1 MSEDKKEVFIDEYGE
16 VERKLLILY
25 LIDAMEIPLSYN
37 QISEF
42 ILDVG
47 YMDYITLITCLS
59 DMEESEYL
67 EKTIE
72 GTSSRYDVTDIGKE
86 ALEFFGKR
94 IPISAKNR
102 IKQYIVEN
110 KNYIK
115 RDYEIIANYFEEV
128 LDDGSYEYIVKC
140 GTYENDT
147 MLMELNIS
155 VVSKEQ
161 AKLICN
167 NWRKNVSSI
176 YTNIIKEITQK

>member
-1 MSEDKKEVFIDEYGE
+1 MSEDKKEVFVDEYGE
-16 VERKLLILY
+16 VEQKLLILY
-25 LIDAMEIPLSYN
+25 LIDSMEIPLSYN

-42 ILDVG
+42 ILEVG
-47 YMDYITLITCLS
+47 YMDYITLITCLGN
-59 DMEESEYL
+59 MEEADYL
-67 EKTIE
+67 NKTVE
-72 GTSSRYDVTDIGKE
+72 GTSNRYDITETGKE

-94 IPISAKNR
+94 IPVAVKNR
-102 IKQYIVEN
+102 IKQYIIEN
-110 KNYIK
+110 KNYIR
-115 RDYEIIANYFEEV
+115 RDYEIIANYFEEA
-128 LDDGSYEYIVKC
+128 LDDGRYEYIVKC

-167 NWRKNVSSI
+167 NWKNNVSSI